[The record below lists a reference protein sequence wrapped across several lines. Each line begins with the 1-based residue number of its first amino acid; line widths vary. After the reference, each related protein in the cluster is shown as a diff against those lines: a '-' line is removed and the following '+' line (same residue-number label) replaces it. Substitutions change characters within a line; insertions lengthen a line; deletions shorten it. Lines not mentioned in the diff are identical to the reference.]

1 MSAPPRAGL
10 FDGAKIKVFEL
21 LRAWPE
27 RGIEFVIDRFAVVV
41 ARGFLAVKI
50 RATMKVMY
58 LAIDIG
64 GTKTLIVLFSARG
77 KQLKAVKFPTAQ
89 EERQFLADLLTAL
102 QSFRRRDVQQ
112 IVVAI
117 PGVVQQD
124 AEHKNYSFIFGN
136 RPWQNLDLMTPIKN
150 LFSCPCHFYNDANLA
165 TVYETRQ
172 LAGRSTYLT
181 FSTGIGGG
189 VAENGELLERLSNR
203 FEPGHWQYV
212 YAGER
217 QEWEDIA
224 SARAISEHFQALA
237 TQIKGRQNYAEIAER
252 LSLGLT
258 DVILKYRPDQIVMGG
273 PLAYLFPKLKRPLKK
288 ALRARLDR
296 TPAGTYAVVPKLLQ
310 AEYPQ
315 ESVVYGC
322 LLVGRKLNADD

>member
-1 MSAPPRAGL
+1 MN
-10 FDGAKIKVFEL
+10 L
-21 LRAWPE
+21 LLADSPLSPK
-27 RGIEFVIDRFAVVV
+27 
-41 ARGFLAVKI
+41 RGFLAVKI

-172 LAGRSTYLT
+172 LAGRSIYLT

-212 YAGER
+212 YTGER

-237 TQIKGRQNYAEIAER
+237 TQIKGKQNYAEIAER